1 MSPINRP
8 AVLLFLWALVL
19 SASEVWAQNEGQQD
33 LDLATEKKLNAT
45 SHSELG
51 EVIDLCES
59 ALKKGLDEGNTAFAQ
74 QLLSSTRL
82 QRGMGAARRAV
93 EAFARRDPDWS
104 EFRKFALADLDRSVE
119 LEPNQP
125 EALILIAQLNLL
137 PGGETARA
145 RAVLDEAIAA
155 SSDDPAQKTKAL
167 MIRAGLADNVERRLA
182 DLNEAVRLS
191 PDEITAL
198 RTRGLTLADMRKYDE
213 ALADFDKVLELDPGH
228 LATLAAKIEV
238 LTRQERYDDAL
249 ALLEKL
255 RGLMPQSV
263 DPWVLQARVHGF
275 QKDFEAAAED
285 LNSALKID
293 SDNLGVLLLRASV
306 FQELKQTDKA
316 LADVEQVLKMAP
328 DSTAAMRLRS
338 AILAG
343 AGKFEEAIKQFEE
356 LQKKAPEDLEVNL
369 RLALIY
375 SGEKKL
381 EKAVELFSKVLAS
394 EPTNVIALRGRADT
408 LLILGRHSEAIADF
422 EKALKQ
428 EPNDDGL
435 LNNLAWVLATS
446 PDDALRNG
454 KRAIELATKACE
466 LTEYKQA
473 HILSTLGAAHAETGD
488 FETAIKWSEKAVE
501 LGEGAQKEALMKEL
515 ESYRAGKPW
524 RELLTGEDPD
534 TMPASPPPADQQESS
549 PPAEDQKED
558 PKEPSPAAEDPK
570 ESSPPAAEPQP

>member
-428 EPNDDGL
+428 APNDDGL

>member
-59 ALKKGLDEGNTAFAQ
+59 ALKKGLDEGNKAFAQ

-93 EAFARRDPDWS
+93 EAYARRDPDWS

-155 SSDDPAQKTKAL
+155 SSDNPAQKTKAL

-213 ALADFDKVLELDPGH
+213 ALADFDKVLELDPDH

-249 ALLEKL
+249 TLLEKL

-293 SDNLGVLLLRASV
+293 SANLGVLLLRASV

-524 RELLTGEDPD
+524 RELLAGEDPD
-534 TMPASPPPADQQESS
+534 TAPAPPPPADRQESS
-549 PPAEDQKED
+549 PPAED
-558 PKEPSPAAEDPK
+558 PKVPSPAAEDPK
-570 ESSPPAAEPQP
+570 ESSPPATEPQP

>member
-74 QLLSSTRL
+74 QLLASTRL

-93 EAFARRDPDWS
+93 EAFAGRDSDWM
-104 EFRKFALADLDRSVE
+104 EFRKFALTDLERSVE

-137 PGGETARA
+137 PGGEAARA
-145 RAVLDEAIAA
+145 RAVIDEAIAA

-167 MIRAGLADNVERRLA
+167 IIRAGLTDNAERRLA

-191 PDEITAL
+191 PDEIAAL
-198 RTRGLTLADMRKYDE
+198 RTRGLALADVRKYDE
-213 ALADFDKVLELDPGH
+213 ALADFDKVLKLDPGH

-238 LTRQERYDDAL
+238 LTRQERYADAL

-255 RGLMPQSV
+255 RGLIPQSV

-275 QKDFEAAAED
+275 QKDFQAAAED

-394 EPTNVIALRGRADT
+394 EPTNVIALRGRGDT

-428 EPNDDGL
+428 QPNDDGL

-466 LTEYKQA
+466 LTEYKEA
-473 HILSTLGAAHAETGD
+473 HILSTLGAAYAETGD

-524 RELLTGEDPD
+524 RELLAGEDPNAV
-534 TMPASPPPADQQESS
+534 PASPPPADQKESS
-549 PPAEDQKED
+549 PPAKDQKED
-558 PKEPSPAAEDPK
+558 PKEPSPAAEDSK
-570 ESSPPAAEPQP
+570 ESSPPATEPQP

>member
-1 MSPINRP
+1 MSPIIRP
-8 AVLLFLWALVL
+8 AVLFLLCALML

-59 ALKKGLDEGNTAFAQ
+59 ALKKGLDEGNTTFAH

-82 QRGMGAARRAV
+82 QRGVGAARRAV
-93 EAFARRDPDWS
+93 EAFAGRDQDWLQ
-104 EFRKFALADLDRSVE
+104 FRTFALADLDRSVE

-137 PGGETARA
+137 PGGDDARA
-145 RAVLDEAIAA
+145 RKALDEAIAA
-155 SSDDPAQKTKAL
+155 SSDDPGQKAKAL
-167 MIRAGLADNVERRLA
+167 LIRAGLAENLERRLE

-191 PDEITAL
+191 SNETTAL

-213 ALADFDKVLELDPGH
+213 ALADFDKVLELEPDN

-249 ALLEKL
+249 VLLEKF
-255 RGLMPQSV
+255 RELMPQSV

-275 QKDFEAAAED
+275 QKNFEAAAED
-285 LNSALKID
+285 LNAALKID
-293 SDNLGVLLLRASV
+293 PDNLGVLLLRASV

-316 LADVEQVLKMAP
+316 LADVDQVLKMAP
-328 DSTAAMRLRS
+328 ESTAAMRLRS

-343 AGKFEEAIKQFEE
+343 AGKFEEAVKQFEE
-356 LQKKAPEDLEVNL
+356 LQKKAPDDLEVNL

-381 EKAVELFSKVLAS
+381 PQAVELFSKVLAS
-394 EPTNVIALRGRADT
+394 EPANVIALRGRADT
-408 LLILGRHSEAIADF
+408 LLILGRHAEAVADF

-428 EPNDDGL
+428 DSNDSGL

-446 PDDALRNG
+446 PDDTLRNG

-466 LTEYKQA
+466 VTEYKEA
-473 HILSTLGAAHAETGD
+473 HILSTLAAAYAETGD

-501 LGEGAQKEALMKEL
+501 LGEGAQKEALTKEL

-534 TMPASPPPADQQESS
+534 AAPPSPPPADQKESA
-549 PPAEDQKED
+549 PPA
-558 PKEPSPAAEDPK
+558 P
-570 ESSPPAAEPQP
+570 EPQP